1 MICNICK
8 NNNSVKFNDPGVKD
22 EYLYDEITNEEL
34 INPIIEFKLIEE
46 ESILENPI
54 KSKFI
59 YIYHLSFID
68 ISELSMELNFGKYVK
83 ISYF

>member
-1 MICNICK
+1 M
-8 NNNSVKFNDPGVKD
+8 KFTDPGVKD
-22 EYLYDEITNEEL
+22 EYLYEEITNEEL